1 MGNTLR
7 SDRKTTKVMKIDGV
21 TMKLKTPIKAGKV
34 LKDYPDHVLIESE
47 SVKHYGIRAKPMEP
61 QQDLKPR
68 RLYFLVVLPKLE
80 EDKKM
85 TRRVKSGIN
94 MSAKDRLESLML
106 SRRSTSDLSI
116 LKPKSLVIDEEE
128 EEESGGGLMRVKMRL
143 PKAEV
148 EKLMKECNS
157 AEEAAEK
164 ILELYSER
172 RGGNGGIDGSLG
184 MNSKENNGQWRP
196 GLVSINESFRA
207 GHEVFCT

>member
-7 SDRKTTKVMKIDGV
+7 SDRKTTKVMKIDGA
-21 TMKLKTPIKAGKV
+21 TMKLKTPIKAGEV

-47 SVKHYGIRAKPMEP
+47 SVKHYGTRAKPMEP
-61 QQDLKPR
+61 QQELKAR
-68 RLYFLVVLPKLE
+68 RLYFLVVLPKIE
-80 EDKKM
+80 EADKKM

-94 MSAKDRLESLML
+94 MSAKERLESLML

-116 LKPKSLVIDEEE
+116 LKPKSLVIDEENE
-128 EEESGGGLMRVKMRL
+128 ERSGGGLRVKMRL

-148 EKLMKECNS
+148 EKLMEECSS

-172 RGGNGGIDGSLG
+172 SGGNGGIDGSLG
-184 MNSKENNGQWRP
+184 VNSRENNGQWRP

-207 GHEVFCT
+207 GQEVFCA